1 MCLLFIKRL
10 NYLIVV
16 FILKRKIK
24 KLIYFFVD
32 LNFVVCLVFKKMCLE
47 NFRMIYVYVWY
58 LFFFMFYVFN
68 ILKRKFVKVF
78 IYIVLNIIDIILS
91 GIS

>member
-1 MCLLFIKRL
+1 M
-10 NYLIVV
+10 
-16 FILKRKIK
+16 
-24 KLIYFFVD
+24 IYFFVD